1 MGEIQDEF
9 DVEELSVIRLG
20 DGKWKISGLT
30 PVHDLPEELG
40 LGEQDEELAT
50 FGGLITRELG
60 KIPKRNETI
69 RFESFD
75 AKILNA
81 DETRVLDAEVSLLPA
96 KKSEE

>member
-1 MGEIQDEF
+1 EIQDEF
-9 DVEELSVIRLG
+9 DAEELSVVRIA

-40 LGEQDEELAT
+40 LDDHDEELAT

-69 RFESFD
+69 RFPSFD
-75 AKILNA
+75 AKVLNA
-81 DETRVLDAEVSLLPA
+81 DETRVLEAEVSLLPSP
-96 KKSEE
+96 KSE